1 MERGCDGEVSGPTTN
16 DGALTEAI
24 ALAPWNP
31 RHI

>member
-24 ALAPWNP
+24 ARALLNP
-31 RHI
+31 HHI